1 MNGLVA
7 ITGVGFSALGR
18 DTGMSE
24 GHLAVTACRAALADS
39 GLQVEQIDGLA
50 MFPYRSSPPSP
61 FAGPG
66 LPFVQRSLGIRQLRW
81 WRSTTADDGQLGVAI
96 TAIDALIA
104 GRCTHV
110 LCYRAHLRQQ
120 RRYLGGGSDPTQAYD
135 EDEHTVPYGGGSG
148 AARGALWA
156 ARYMAR
162 YSVTQEQLGS
172 INVNGRAYAANNPL
186 AVWQE
191 PTTIE
196 DYLDSRWI
204 CPPLKVLDCDYPIDG
219 ATAFILSRSD
229 AASVTRKPVYIESAG
244 SGPGPHTG
252 WLQWEEKSEMAA
264 RYAGAEMWSHTRLR
278 PSDVDDAEVYDGFSF
293 FTPMWLEGLG
303 LLDAGKGAAWMAA
316 GGGRPGSELAVNT
329 DGGQLGVGRLHGF
342 GKVVQAVRQLR
353 GEAPNQLADP
363 EVAVASAGG
372 GPGCACVLL
381 TREPAA

>member
-7 ITGVGFSALGR
+7 VTGVGFSPLGR
-18 DTGMSE
+18 GTGMTE
-24 GHLAVTACRAALADS
+24 GQLAVTACQAAVADS
-39 GLQVEQIDGLA
+39 GLALEQVDGLA
-50 MFPYRSSPPSP
+50 MFPYRSSPPSA

-66 LPFVQRSLGIRQLRW
+66 LSFVQRSLGIRHLRW

-96 TAIDALIA
+96 SAIDALMA
-104 GRCTHV
+104 DRCTHV

-120 RRYLGGGSDPTQAYD
+120 RRYLGGGADPTRAYD

-162 YSVTQEQLGS
+162 NSVTQEQLGS
-172 INVNGRAYAANNPL
+172 VNVNGRAYAANNPL

-196 DYLDSRWI
+196 DYLNSRWI

-219 ATAFILSRSD
+219 ATAFILSRHD
-229 AASVTRKPVYIESAG
+229 AASSTRKPVYVESAG
-244 SGPGPHTG
+244 SGPGSHTG
-252 WLQWEEKSEMAA
+252 WLQWEDKSEMAA
-264 RYAGAEMWSHTRLR
+264 RYAGAEMWRHTRLR
-278 PSDVDDAEVYDGFSF
+278 PCDVDDAEVYDGFSF
-293 FTPMWLEGLG
+293 FTPMWLEGLDLVPTG
-303 LLDAGKGAAWMAA
+303 TGARWMGE
-316 GGGRPGSELAVNT
+316 GGGRPGSDLAVNT

-353 GEAPNQLADP
+353 DEAPNQLPDP

-372 GPGCACVLL
+372 GPGCACLLL